1 MKNTLRIICLA
12 VLFGGCARPTP
23 ALQAINDAA
32 EALGGK
38 TRILQLKTLTI
49 EGEGEAPNLGQ
60 NITPDAPLPVWKV
73 TGFHRTIDMAN
84 LRTRVRQ
91 MRTAQ
96 FLFAGDLEQKLDQGI
111 DGEVGY
117 NVGANGGV
125 TRTASSVV
133 RDRRIEALQHPVV
146 LLRAALDPN
155 AKVDNLRQFNDTE
168 QVDITS
174 PWGDVL
180 TLTLDR
186 ATKTP

>member
-1 MKNTLRIICLA
+1 MKNTIRIICLTA
-12 VLFGGCARPTP
+12 LLSGCSRPAP

-38 TRILQLKTLTI
+38 ARIQQLKTLTI

-60 NITPDAPLPVWKV
+60 NITPDAPLPIWKV
-73 TGFHRTIDMAN
+73 TGFHRTVDLAK

-91 MRTAQ
+91 VRTAQ

-117 NVGANGGV
+117 NVGANGAI
-125 TRTASSVV
+125 TRTAASVV

-146 LLRAALDPN
+146 LIRAALDPN

-168 QVDITS
+168 LVDCPI
-174 PWGDVL
+174 
-180 TLTLDR
+180 
-186 ATKTP
+186 